1 MLSEKQRDTQK
12 SKFEKIISLLSNGFV
27 LLIIGT
33 VITSILVPIFQNHQR
48 AAAQNLNL
56 KKETF
61 AQFLLYTNSI
71 WKEYYLMFPLVHESK
86 INKDKYNHYLNE
98 ISKVKLERYNAY
110 SKIRGVAISFRDG
123 NSTIISKVEKDIRE
137 YAIDLNQTSEM
148 IDEWLRYLYCR
159 EANCV
164 NTVVPDDFTSYG
176 RFMDLS
182 ARMQDNK
189 DLGDKVSET
198 LVFHMKNK

>member
-1 MLSEKQRDTQK
+1 
-12 SKFEKIISLLSNGFV
+12 V
-27 LLIIGT
+27 
-33 VITSILVPIFQNHQR
+33 
-48 AAAQNLNL
+48 AAQNLNL

-86 INKDKYNHYLNE
+86 IDKDKYNHYLNE

-123 NSTIISKVEKDIRE
+123 NSTKISDVEKDIE
-137 YAIDLNQTSEM
+137 NYAIDLNQTSEM
-148 IDEWLRYLYCR
+148 IDQWLRYLYCR
-159 EANCV
+159 EVNCV
-164 NTVVPDDFTSYG
+164 NTVVPEDFTSYG
-176 RFMDLS
+176 TFLNLS
-182 ARMQDNK
+182 VRMQYNNK
-189 DLGDKVSET
+189 IGDKVSET